1 MAPETPIRFEGVFWQ
16 IETPE
21 RQVRGVLELRDGED
35 PVLETVGAI
44 FDERAYRITISEH
57 GGVTIAHSGNP
68 DDLVADFQPRNIH
81 GQLSDGRRVSLVEAQ
96 GGADPNSFM
105 GRQYRQRFR
114 RVRHAVMNEHVDGD
128 AQRYEGF
135 KFEVRGSGWW
145 RRPDE
150 EAQTEDGSRLRVTW
164 EDDTRSFEFFPASP
178 LTFREVDPTVLNPI
192 TTLMSLVTDN
202 PAAIGGMHVRLAKD
216 GPWRKVYEAEESIG
230 RTSHPLL
237 DTTHLTAD
245 RFAKWIDV
253 RTRTS
258 GLDAAAITVLDG
270 IAVEAQVLT
279 LAAVAEGLHRKLFD
293 DEKRVPALEPG
304 DVTQARRAARKAAV
318 DRVRD
323 IDRSGRDPLTEADF
337 AEFEQAINDAFS
349 FLNEATFRSRM
360 TDLIEDAQGSIP
372 NIAVNF
378 SDWPAAV
385 KDARH
390 KLAHEGTG
398 AGGDLQFVDLLIA
411 LGYSIAWVLRT
422 VLLKQAGF
430 DPPTLQGGYADS
442 SRYNHHITNTRHLLA
457 GSPYAA
463 SGPAPSSRND
473 P

>member
-1 MAPETPIRFEGVFWQ
+1 MAPETPARFDGVFWQ

-21 RQVRGVLELRDGED
+21 RQVRGVLELRDGAD
-35 PVLETVGAI
+35 PVLETVGGI
-44 FDERAYRITISEH
+44 FDERAYRITVSEH

-68 DDLVADFQPRNIH
+68 DDLVADFLPRNIN

-96 GGADPNSFM
+96 GGVDPNSFM

-114 RVRHAVMNEHVDGD
+114 RVRHAVMDEHVDGA
-128 AQRYEGF
+128 AQRYAGF

-164 EDDTRSFEFFPASP
+164 EDDSRSFEFHPASP
-178 LTFREVDPTVLNPI
+178 LTFREVDPTVLSPI
-192 TTLMSLVTDN
+192 MTLMSLVTDN
-202 PAAIGGMHVRLAKD
+202 PAAIGGLHVRLADD
-216 GPWRKVYEAEESIG
+216 GPWRKVYEAEDPIG

-245 RFAKWIDV
+245 RFAKWIGV
-253 RTRTS
+253 RKRTF
-258 GLDAAAITVLDG
+258 GLDAAAIAVLDG

-293 DEKRVPALEPG
+293 EQKRVRALEPS
-304 DVTQARRAARKAAV
+304 DVKKARRAARHAAL
-318 DRVRD
+318 DRMRE
-323 IDRSGRDPLTEADF
+323 IDRSGREPLTDPDLK
-337 AEFEQAINDAFS
+337 EFEQALNDAFAS
-349 FLNEATFRSRM
+349 INEPTFRARM
-360 TDLIEDAQGSIP
+360 TDLIEDAQTSIP

-385 KDARH
+385 KDARN

-398 AGGDLQFVDLLIA
+398 AGDDSEFVDLLIA
-411 LGYSIAWVLRT
+411 LSYSIAWVLRT

-430 DPPTLQGGYADS
+430 DPPTLQAGYRDS
-442 SRYNHHITNTRHLLA
+442 SRYNHHITNTRYLLA
-457 GSPYAA
+457 QSLR
-463 SGPAPSSRND
+463 S
-473 P
+473 

>member
-1 MAPETPIRFEGVFWQ
+1 MAPETTIRYEGVFWQ

-21 RQVRGVLELRDGED
+21 RQVPGVLELRDGAD

-44 FDERAYRITISEH
+44 FDERTYRITVSEH
-57 GGVTIAHSGNP
+57 GGKAIAHSGDP
-68 DDLVADFQPRNIH
+68 DDLIADFQPRNVH

-105 GRQYRQRFR
+105 GRQHRQTFR
-114 RVRHAVMNEHVDGD
+114 RVRHAVMDEHVDGA
-128 AQRYEGF
+128 AQRYAGF

-164 EDDTRSFEFFPASP
+164 EDDSRSFEFFPASP
-178 LTFREVDPTVLNPI
+178 LTFREVDPTVLSPI

-202 PAAIGGMHVRLAKD
+202 PAAVGGLHVRFAED
-216 GPWRKVYEAEESIG
+216 GPWRKVYEAEEPID

-253 RTRTS
+253 RKRTS

-293 DEKRVPALEPG
+293 DQKRVPALEPS
-304 DVTQARRAARKAAV
+304 DVTQARRAARRAAL
-318 DRVRD
+318 DRVRE
-323 IDRSGRDPLTEADF
+323 IDRSGRVPITDADLT
-337 AEFEQAINDAFS
+337 EFEQAINDGFS
-349 FLNEATFRSRM
+349 FVNEPTFRSRM
-360 TDLIEDAQGSIP
+360 ADLIEDAQSSIP

-385 KDARH
+385 KDARN

-398 AGGDLQFVDLLIA
+398 PGGDLQFVDLLIA
-411 LGYSIAWVLRT
+411 LSYSIAWVLRT
-422 VLLKQAGF
+422 VLLKPVGF
-430 DPPTLQGGYADS
+430 DPPTLQAGYRDS
-442 SRYNHHITNTRHLLA
+442 SRYSHHITNTRYMLA
-457 GSPYAA
+457 GSPYA
-463 SGPAPSSRND
+463 S
-473 P
+473 